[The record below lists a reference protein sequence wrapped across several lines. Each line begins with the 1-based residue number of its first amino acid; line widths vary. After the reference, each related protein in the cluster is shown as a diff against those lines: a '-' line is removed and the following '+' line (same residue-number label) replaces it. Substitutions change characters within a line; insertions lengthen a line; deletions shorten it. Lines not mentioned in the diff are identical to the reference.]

1 MRFHLLTDFLA
12 WPYTEN
18 DRKANMEVLEAN
30 KGSNKEEIRRLRE
43 DGKEFRQKL
52 AVLMKTAAIDDE
64 KDEEKHVSRE
74 VSKLR
79 KNYDEVRLRSARVQK
94 SLEEL
99 RDSAK
104 DLELDSQR
112 PHMEDNEY
120 TRSIRAL
127 ENKLDKAMIKYNE
140 AQSIRKTYEQIVR
153 RLKEERVGFDNQLA
167 AIERTLGAKQRDYD
181 ELLLLSGDASHAK
194 ETALGEKDRV
204 LAAYED
210 ERKRREK
217 ELREKHQV
225 VQLRKQMLE
234 RMRHREKM
242 RNDLLTNN
250 GELDDMSMLTSN
262 AQKQLQIDKIEARN
276 KVDVFEIA
284 FRKIK
289 EATGVSDVNEVIQK
303 ITSQESSM
311 ENLVALTKENQAKME
326 SLNEL
331 RRQIKT
337 KVDEVKYSG
346 VGGGHRRKLVDDHED
361 QLANSSARLERT
373 RLKYERLSKVII
385 SMKGGVGHLQ
395 EKLEPVRDELGGRL
409 VDLTDDTVAEV
420 LRECELCLANVLRRV
435 ETSADVVRKSKLSSM
450 MAHTYST
457 LNAAGA
463 GVESG
468 REVEGGFGASAQMDS
483 ALRPFNQRI
492 ELSLDDEEGTYRTNK
507 HAEDDYSGIDD
518 DEELTREK
526 VKRASSQILSQID
539 RKKRKPKKKGMG
551 DFIED

>member
-1 MRFHLLTDFLA
+1 MTHQVEDLQMRMQILK
-12 WPYTEN
+12 N
-18 DRKANMEVLEAN
+18 DRRSNMEVLEAN
-30 KGSNKEEIRRLRE
+30 KTANKDEIRRLRE
-43 DGKEFRQKL
+43 EGKEFRQKL

-74 VSKLR
+74 VARLR
-79 KNYDEVRLRSARVQK
+79 KAYDEIRLKSGRVTK
-94 SLEEL
+94 TLDEL

-181 ELLLLSGDASHAK
+181 ELLLLAGDASHAK

-204 LAAYED
+204 LAAYEE

-242 RNDLLTNN
+242 RSDLLTND
-250 GELDDMSMLTSN
+250 GELNDTSMMTSH
-262 AQKQLQIDKIEARN
+262 AQKALQLEKIEARN
-276 KVDVFEIA
+276 KVDVFENA

-303 ITSQESSM
+303 IVSQESSM
-311 ENLVALTKENQAKME
+311 ENLVALTKENQVRLFAF
-326 SLNEL
+326 
-331 RRQIKT
+331 I
-337 KVDEVKYSG
+337 DFFCF
-346 VGGGHRRKLVDDHED
+346 LVPSH
-361 QLANSSARLERT
+361 NS
-373 RLKYERLSKVII
+373 
-385 SMKGGVGHLQ
+385 
-395 EKLEPVRDELGGRL
+395 
-409 VDLTDDTVAEV
+409 
-420 LRECELCLANVLRRV
+420 
-435 ETSADVVRKSKLSSM
+435 
-450 MAHTYST
+450 
-457 LNAAGA
+457 
-463 GVESG
+463 
-468 REVEGGFGASAQMDS
+468 
-483 ALRPFNQRI
+483 
-492 ELSLDDEEGTYRTNK
+492 
-507 HAEDDYSGIDD
+507 
-518 DEELTREK
+518 
-526 VKRASSQILSQID
+526 
-539 RKKRKPKKKGMG
+539 
-551 DFIED
+551 